1 MHPGLSELTAAA
13 RAWTDSAMLLA
24 GPQAANL
31 QALASIAADRLS
43 TLETI
48 DPAAMLSIQSSMDQL
63 MTGLH
68 DMLNREA
75 GDQAVA
81 LTNALVLGVQQ
92 LVAMSRLEDAGGA
105 YSVDAMAEA
114 QAMFQEAAKVW
125 FEAQYEWN

>member
-13 RAWTDSAMLLA
+13 GAWTDSAMLLA

-63 MTGLH
+63 MSGLH

-125 FEAQYEWN
+125 FEAQYQWN

>member
-1 MHPGLSELTAAA
+1 MHPGFSELAAA
-13 RAWTDSAMLLA
+13 AGAWTDSAMLIA

-48 DPAAMLSIQSSMDQL
+48 DPASFQLLQSSMDQL
-63 MTGLH
+63 MSGLH

-75 GDQAVA
+75 GEQAVQ

-92 LVAMSRLEDAGGA
+92 LVAMSRLEEAGGA

-114 QAMFQEAAKVW
+114 QAMFQQASKVCGLISS
-125 FEAQYEWN
+125 

>member
-1 MHPGLSELTAAA
+1 
-13 RAWTDSAMLLA
+13 MLLA

-125 FEAQYEWN
+125 FEA